1 MDVYIMI
8 NNYIFQS
15 AEDISNIQ
23 EKRID
28 KMYQIGLNVQ
38 PYIIVVGPTLA
49 DISSFFVSIDK
60 VLYNVTSV
68 LKAIDT
74 CFKIFHVFNVQYPA
88 ASDHIWIL
96 MQRKLYKFITKY
108 DKTPP
113 YILEII
119 NVLWPLVITHTNDHI
134 RTCRVLSGSA
144 IKYGN
149 VKIS

>member
-1 MDVYIMI
+1 M
-8 NNYIFQS
+8 
-15 AEDISNIQ
+15 
-23 EKRID
+23 
-28 KMYQIGLNVQ
+28 
-38 PYIIVVGPTLA
+38 
-49 DISSFFVSIDK
+49 
-60 VLYNVTSV
+60 TSV

-119 NVLWPLVITHTNDHI
+119 NVLVITHTNDHI
-134 RTCRVLSGSA
+134 RTCRVRAARPNMVMLKYLNAASGNDA
-144 IKYGN
+144 RFA
-149 VKIS
+149 